1 MSKETRELAREEITG
16 QYIYMERVRELLAA
30 DGKTRYCY
38 VETYGCQ
45 QNEADSEIIRGMA
58 VEMGYALCQ
67 TADEAD
73 FIVLNTCAVRENA
86 EHRVFGNLGA
96 LSHIKKKKPDT
107 IIALCGCMA
116 AEEHVQEKVKK
127 SFPHVSLVISSN
139 ALWQLPSLLYSV
151 LQTGRRAFTDT
162 DAAGVIAEGLP
173 KMRDRGV
180 KGWLPIM
187 YGCNNFCTYCIVPY
201 VRGRE
206 RSRRK
211 EEILADAQSMLSEGY
226 KDITL
231 LGQNVNSYGKDDTG
245 KAAFPELLREVAALP
260 GDFRIRFMTSHP
272 KDASEELFAAMAE
285 SPKVAKHLHLPFQAG
300 SDAVLKR
307 MNRGYTAEGYLT
319 LVRKARSLMP
329 NLVLTSDV
337 IVGFPGETEEDF
349 QKTLDLIREV
359 RYDALFTFLY
369 SPRKGTPAAKM
380 EDIVPEDV
388 KKERFARLLD
398 LQNQISAE
406 IHKGYIGRTVHVLVD
421 GAAEGKEDFLSA
433 RTDGGRLVVFPGS
446 EDLIGQLVEVCI
458 TDSTTWSL
466 SGRLA
471 AK

>member
-1 MSKETRELAREEITG
+1 MNNKVRELAREEVNG

-30 DGKTRYCY
+30 AGKTLYCY

-58 VEMGYALCQ
+58 VEMGYALCDS
-67 TADEAD
+67 ADKAD

-86 EHRVFGNLGA
+86 ENRVFGNLGA
-96 LSHIKKKKPDT
+96 LSHLKRNKPDL

-127 SFPHVSLVISSN
+127 SFPHVALVVSSN

-151 LQTGRRAFTDT
+151 LLTGRRAFSET

-173 KMRDRGV
+173 KLRDRGV

-206 RSRRK
+206 RSRKK
-211 EEILADAQSMLSEGY
+211 EDILADARAMLEEGY

-231 LGQNVNSYGKDDTG
+231 LGQNVNSYGKDETG
-245 KAAFPELLREVAALP
+245 KARFPELLREVAALP
-260 GDFRIRFMTSHP
+260 GDFRVRFMTSHP
-272 KDASEELFAAMAE
+272 KDAGEELFSAMAE

-307 MNRGYTAEGYLT
+307 MNRGYTAEHYLS

-349 QKTLDLIREV
+349 QKTLDLIQEV

-380 EDIVPEDV
+380 EDVVPEEV
-388 KKERFARLLD
+388 KKERFARLLEI
-398 LQNQISAE
+398 QNRISAE
-406 IHKGYIGRTVHVLVD
+406 IHQSYVGKTVQVLVD
-421 GAAEGKEDFLSA
+421 GHAEGKEGYLSA
-433 RTDGGRLVVFPGS
+433 RTDGGRLVVFPGGD
-446 EDLIGQLVEVCI
+446 ELIGRWVGVEV
-458 TDSTTWSL
+458 TDNTTWSL
-466 SGRLA
+466 AGRLA